1 MDNREDSFLRRIR
14 LVFYLV
20 ILLLLLI
27 FLRLV
32 LIQVIDRQNYI
43 AELAP
48 QIDTE
53 YNTIKA
59 ERGDILDRDGNELAV
74 SRTFFQLD
82 INPSLLSTA
91 EKDVV
96 IKNFP
101 KILGLSQAEI
111 KGFLNSSQYVMVSSS
126 LTNSQ
131 KIAIEKF
138 GILNGVS
145 FTKIVKRAYPLA
157 SDASTILGAV
167 GLDGDGLAGAEYY
180 FDSFL
185 EGRNG
190 RTFRDFTSTKPI
202 MPGEASFS
210 VQPVK
215 GDSITL
221 TIDSNIQFEVQKLL
235 EAKVKEVSAKRGLAI
250 VMDVNTGEI
259 LSLANYPTFDPET
272 FSGFSD
278 AINMAVNY
286 NYEPGSV
293 IKPVVAAIA
302 LENGTLHT
310 DDSFYCSG
318 SIKVKDRIIHCWQTH
333 GEEHGLNEIMKNS
346 CDVAFVQI
354 GLKLGKEKLLE
365 GFKSFGFG
373 EPTGIELPS
382 EEKGILP
389 DVNNIGDVEVAN
401 MSFGQG
407 IAVTPLQ
414 LISAFQ
420 AIANKG
426 IQLKPTIVKEIRDS
440 KGQAVFKSKPL
451 VERTVVSEDTAS
463 KVMDS
468 LRAVVEDGGVPQA
481 KIPGYAIAGK
491 TGTAQKVLSTGG
503 YSSQK
508 LIYSFCGIIPADK
521 PQFAVLVVLDET
533 PTPTYAL
540 NIAAPLFKQIGEFL
554 IRYER
559 IEKTN
564 P

>member
-59 ERGDILDRDGNELAV
+59 ERGDILDRDGKELAV

-91 EKDVV
+91 EKDGV

-131 KIAIEKF
+131 KMEIEKF
-138 GILNGVS
+138 GILNGIS

-221 TIDSNIQFEVQKLL
+221 TIDSNMQFEVQKLL

-259 LSLANYPTFDPET
+259 LSLANHPTFDPET
-272 FSGFSD
+272 LSGFSD

-310 DDSFYCSG
+310 NDSFYCSG

-426 IQLKPTIVKEIRDS
+426 VQLKPTIVKEIKDS